1 MTDPQQLCNRIK
13 FCWNKTSFHLLAHHV
28 AIFNILHK
36 QNYPQNMYDI
46 CACLTLAHQL
56 ATDKEELVSHLV
68 GLKNKNYHVK
78 IQSMISS
85 FLSITKNFKY
95 RTLSNIESLTF

>member
-46 CACLTLAHQL
+46 CAYLTLAHQL
-56 ATDKEELVSHLV
+56 ATDKEELVSHLFLDINFLLTV

-78 IQSMISS
+78 I
-85 FLSITKNFKY
+85 
-95 RTLSNIESLTF
+95 